1 MGTSKGYIS
10 PTRIEWT
17 NAKRSVGQMIK
28 NPSSESISKAAS
40 RFSTAMKSDMASAGN
55 ATFISAAASILGF
68 VNRASSQGIDAALK
82 EIDREDLIGKDSSE
96 IWDELLYMYTNEGES
111 DEDSLA
117 LDALSLAT
125 KNLNIDLERLS
136 EIQSDVFLKEMIVDY
151 ICLKFEFHYEEKIGK
166 VKPPAE
172 KRKILDSMR
181 KYIRGNTYEE
191 LALEDIRKINFSNL
205 SGDKYVKSALK
216 DAFTTLEELYM
227 GE

>member
-10 PTRIEWT
+10 PTRIQWT

-40 RFSTAMKSDMASAGN
+40 RFSTAMKSDMASSGES
-55 ATFISAAASILGF
+55 TFVSAAAGILGF
-68 VNRASSQGIDAALK
+68 VNRASSQGIDVALK
-82 EIDREDLIGKDSSE
+82 EIDREDLIGKNSSE
-96 IWDELLYMYTNEGES
+96 IWDELLYMYTNEGKS

-125 KNLNIDLERLS
+125 KNLNIDLEHLN

-166 VKPPAE
+166 AKPPAE

-191 LALEDIRKINFSNL
+191 VALENIREINFSKL
-205 SGDKYVKSALK
+205 SGDKYVKDALE

>member
-10 PTRIEWT
+10 PTRIQWT

-28 NPSSESISKAAS
+28 NPSSESIAKAAS
-40 RFSTAMKSDMASAGN
+40 RFSTAMKSDMA
-55 ATFISAAASILGF
+55 ATPKPTFVSAAAGILGF
-68 VNRASSQGIDAALK
+68 VRKASSQGLDVALK
-82 EIDREDLIGKDSSE
+82 EINRADLIGKSSDE
-96 IWDELLYMYTNEGES
+96 IWDELLYMYTNEGKS

-125 KNLNIDLERLS
+125 KNLNIDLDHLN

-151 ICLKFEFHYEEKIGK
+151 ISLKFEFHYEEKIGK
-166 VKPPAE
+166 AKTPAE

-191 LALEDIRKINFSNL
+191 LALENMKKIDFSNL
-205 SGDKYVKSALK
+205 SEDNYVKDALK
-216 DAFTTLEELYM
+216 EAFTTLEELYM

>member
-28 NPSSESISKAAS
+28 NPSAESISKAAS

-55 ATFISAAASILGF
+55 ATFISAATSILGF

-82 EIDREDLIGKDSSE
+82 EIDREDLIGRDSSE

-136 EIQSDVFLKEMIVDY
+136 EIQSDVFLRSEERRVGKECM
-151 ICLKFEFHYEEKIGK
+151 
-166 VKPPAE
+166 
-172 KRKILDSMR
+172 
-181 KYIRGNTYEE
+181 
-191 LALEDIRKINFSNL
+191 
-205 SGDKYVKSALK
+205 
-216 DAFTTLEELYM
+216 
-227 GE
+227 